1 MKPSQ
6 PVEFYLAAN
15 GAQIYRIAV
24 EAFTDFYAWVYLV
37 LSDGVITLLDT
48 GSSYP
53 CSIRDLLH
61 GFDIIREQFGVPV
74 SPADIDTIL
83 ITHGH
88 IDHYGGLNA
97 LLPHAPQA
105 RIAVH
110 ELDLRVLTNHNERVV
125 MISKRLDHFLCQ
137 AGVSTASRPKLM
149 QMYLMYKAF
158 FRSVAV
164 HDVITQDATLP
175 GGLQVYHV
183 PGHCSGM
190 LVTRVGDVLLAAD
203 QVSPRITPHQAPESI
218 ASYTGLGHY
227 FESLRKVKAI
237 PNIRLALGGH
247 EVPMPDLYARV
258 AEIEQSHQYRLS
270 RTLDICAAAD
280 AAGLTISDISRELFN
295 GLSGYNVLLGLEEAG
310 AHVEYLYQRG
320 LLAVA
325 NLDELEKTE
334 NPAIYYKR
342 V

>member
-6 PVEFYLAAN
+6 PVEFYTAAN
-15 GAQIYRIAV
+15 GAQVFRMAV

-37 LSDGVITLLDT
+37 LSDGVITLLDA
-48 GSSYP
+48 GSSYHA
-53 CSIRDLLH
+53 SMRDLLN
-61 GFDIIREQFGVPV
+61 GFEIIRSEFGVAV

-110 ELDLRVLTNHNERVV
+110 ELDLRVLTHHSERVV
-125 MISKRLDHFLCQ
+125 MVSKRLDHFLRQ
-137 AGVSTASRPKLM
+137 AGVSDESRPKLM
-149 QMYLMYKAF
+149 QMYLTYKTF

-164 HDVITQDATLP
+164 HDVITQDAVLP
-175 GGLQVYHV
+175 GGLEVYHV

-190 LVTRVGDVLLAAD
+190 LVTRVGDILLAAD
-203 QVSPRITPHQAPESI
+203 QVLPRISPHQAPESI
-218 ASYTGLGHY
+218 TSYTGLGHY
-227 FESLRKVKAI
+227 LESLRKVRAI

-258 AEIEQSHQYRLS
+258 AEIEQSHQYRLT
-270 RTLDICAAAD
+270 RTLDICASAGET
-280 AAGLTISDISRELFN
+280 GLTISQISYELFN
-295 GLSGYNVLLGLEEAG
+295 RLSGYNALLGLEEAG